1 MTAHRIGFLIWPS
14 TKALT
19 LALAEEAL
27 RVAQRVHPD
36 VVYELS
42 FLQAEAI
49 TDAAADS
56 AWQLPGEAWT
66 GKLENF
72 QKLFLLADEPPT
84 ALAPALS
91 SALKQ
96 LVRSGCVIGGLSAGV
111 YPLAQL
117 GLLDGYRAAVHWRWQ
132 DDFAERF
139 PKVIA
144 TSHLF
149 DWDRDRLTACGGMS
163 VLDLLLAVLAR
174 DHGAELAGAVS
185 EELVVERIREGG
197 ERQRIPL
204 QNRLGSSHPKLTQAV
219 LLMEANIEEPLT
231 TDEIAQHVCVSRRQL
246 ERIFKQYLNR
256 VPSQYYLELR
266 LNKARQMLM
275 QTSKSIIQIACPVAS
290 PRGRT
295 SPAPIAT
302 SSVPRRG
309 KIATSGAAAA
319 RSNCHR
325 CHRNAGSQYSV
336 FNVGVGRPILRHRH
350 VGYLVDTQIILGCAK
365 VGSDALQALRIE
377 RVAAEVKAFSDT

>member
-1 MTAHRIGFLIWPS
+1 M
-14 TKALT
+14 T

-27 RVAQRVHPD
+27 RVAQRVHSD
-36 VVYELS
+36 VQYEIL
-42 FLQAEAI
+42 FFHAEASP
-49 TDAAADS
+49 AQEG
-56 AWQLPGEAWT
+56 AWALPGQSWV
-66 GKLENF
+66 GQLDNL
-72 QKLFLLADEPPT
+72 QKLFLLADEPP
-84 ALAPALS
+84 AAMAPALA
-91 SALKQ
+91 SAIKQ
-96 LVRSGCVIGGLSAGV
+96 LVRTNCMLGGISAGI
-111 YPLAQL
+111 YPMAQL

-132 DDFAERF
+132 DDFTERF
-139 PKVIA
+139 TKVIV

-149 DWDRDRLTACGGMS
+149 DWDRERLTACGGLA

-185 EELVVERIREGG
+185 EELVVERIREGA

-275 QTSKSIIQIACPVAS
+275 QTSKSIIQIGLSCGFSSGPHFSSAYRNFFGATPREDRNQRRTNS
-290 PRGRT
+290 PFEL
-295 SPAPIAT
+295 SPGTP
-302 SSVPRRG
+302 
-309 KIATSGAAAA
+309 
-319 RSNCHR
+319 
-325 CHRNAGSQYSV
+325 
-336 FNVGVGRPILRHRH
+336 
-350 VGYLVDTQIILGCAK
+350 
-365 VGSDALQALRIE
+365 
-377 RVAAEVKAFSDT
+377 

>member
-1 MTAHRIGFLIWPS
+1 MSAG
-14 TKALT
+14 
-19 LALAEEAL
+19 LAA
-27 RVAQRVHPD
+27 
-36 VVYELS
+36 
-42 FLQAEAI
+42 
-49 TDAAADS
+49 
-56 AWQLPGEAWT
+56 
-66 GKLENF
+66 
-72 QKLFLLADEPPT
+72 
-84 ALAPALS
+84 
-91 SALKQ
+91 ALKQ
-96 LVRSGCVIGGLSAGV
+96 QVRSGCVIGGLSAGV

-149 DWDRDRLTACGGMS
+149 DWDRDRLTACGGLA

-266 LNKARQMLM
+266 LSKARQLLM
-275 QTSKSIIQIACPVAS
+275 QTSKSIIQIGLSCGFSSGPHFSSAYRNFFGAT
-290 PRGRT
+290 PRDDRNQ
-295 SPAPIAT
+295 
-302 SSVPRRG
+302 R
-309 KIATSGAAAA
+309 
-319 RSNCHR
+319 RSN
-325 CHRNAGSQYSV
+325 SPFELTSTSV
-336 FNVGVGRPILRHRH
+336 
-350 VGYLVDTQIILGCAK
+350 
-365 VGSDALQALRIE
+365 E
-377 RVAAEVKAFSDT
+377 RG

>member
-1 MTAHRIGFLIWPS
+1 MTAQRIGFLIWPG

-27 RVAQRVHPD
+27 TVARKVHPE
-36 VVYELS
+36 VLYEPL
-42 FLQAEAI
+42 FLQAEAP
-49 TDAAADS
+49 TAGG
-56 AWQLPGEAWT
+56 WQLPGEPWA
-66 GKLENF
+66 GRLEGC
-72 QKLFLLADEPPT
+72 QKLFLVADEPP
-84 ALAPALS
+84 ASMAPALS

-96 LVRSGCVIGGLSAGV
+96 LVRGGCVIGGLSAGI

-117 GLLDGYRAAVHWRWQ
+117 GLLDGYRASVHWRWQ
-132 DDFAERF
+132 DDFSERF

-149 DWDRDRLTACGGMS
+149 DCDRDRLTACGGLA
-163 VLDLLLAVLAR
+163 VLDLMLALLAR

-275 QTSKSIIQIACPVAS
+275 QTSKSIIQIGLSCGFSSGPHFSSAYRNFFGAT
-290 PRGRT
+290 PREDRNQ
-295 SPAPIAT
+295 
-302 SSVPRRG
+302 RR
-309 KIATSGAAAA
+309 
-319 RSNCHR
+319 
-325 CHRNAGSQYSV
+325 AGSPFELAPV
-336 FNVGVGRPILRHRH
+336 P
-350 VGYLVDTQIILGCAK
+350 A
-365 VGSDALQALRIE
+365 E
-377 RVAAEVKAFSDT
+377 RG

>member
-1 MTAHRIGFLIWPS
+1 MTAPRIGFLLWPS
-14 TKALT
+14 TKPLT

-27 RVAQRVHPD
+27 SVAQRVHPE
-36 VVYELS
+36 VVYEVA
-42 FLQAEAI
+42 FLQAEEPAEG
-49 TDAAADS
+49 TWRLPGS
-56 AWQLPGEAWT
+56 AWTAG
-66 GKLENF
+66 LEGYR
-72 QKLFLLADEPPT
+72 KLFLLADEPP
-84 ALAPALS
+84 AAVAPALAA
-91 SALKQ
+91 ALKQ
-96 LVRSGCVIGGLSAGV
+96 VARNGCCIGAVSAGV

-117 GLLDGYRAAVHWRWQ
+117 GLLDGYRASVHWRWQ

-149 DWDRDRLTACGGMS
+149 DWDRDRLTACGGMA
-163 VLDLLLAVLAR
+163 VMDMLLALLAR

-266 LNKARQMLM
+266 LNKARQLLM
-275 QTSKSIIQIACPVAS
+275 QTSKSIIQIGLSCGFSSGPHFSSAYRNFFGAT
-290 PRGRT
+290 PREDRNQ
-295 SPAPIAT
+295 
-302 SSVPRRG
+302 R
-309 KIATSGAAAA
+309 
-319 RSNCHR
+319 RSNSPFELTS
-325 CHRNAGSQYSV
+325 A
-336 FNVGVGRPILRHRH
+336 P
-350 VGYLVDTQIILGCAK
+350 A
-365 VGSDALQALRIE
+365 E
-377 RVAAEVKAFSDT
+377 RG

>member
-1 MTAHRIGFLIWPS
+1 MYMSIPSLFLTQQARRAANCEQAFMTPHRIGFLYWPG

-19 LALAEEAL
+19 LSLAEEAL
-27 RVAQRVHPD
+27 RVAQRVHPE
-36 VVYELS
+36 VVYELV
-42 FLQAEAI
+42 FLQAEPLVAG
-49 TDAAADS
+49 D
-56 AWQLPGEAWT
+56 WRLPGEPWA
-66 GKLENF
+66 GHLEGLD
-72 QKLFLLADEPPT
+72 KLFLLADTPP
-84 ALAPALS
+84 AQVSAGLAA
-91 SALKQ
+91 ALKQ
-96 LVRSGCVIGGLSAGV
+96 QVRSGCVIGGLSAGV

-149 DWDRDRLTACGGMS
+149 DWDRDRLTACGGMA

-266 LNKARQMLM
+266 LNKARQLLM
-275 QTSKSIIQIACPVAS
+275 QTSKSIIQIGLSCGFSSGPHFSSAYRNFFGAT
-290 PRGRT
+290 PRDDRNQ
-295 SPAPIAT
+295 
-302 SSVPRRG
+302 R
-309 KIATSGAAAA
+309 
-319 RSNCHR
+319 RSN
-325 CHRNAGSQYSV
+325 SPFELTSTPV
-336 FNVGVGRPILRHRH
+336 
-350 VGYLVDTQIILGCAK
+350 
-365 VGSDALQALRIE
+365 E
-377 RVAAEVKAFSDT
+377 RG

>member
-1 MTAHRIGFLIWPS
+1 MTPHRIGFLYWPG

-19 LALAEEAL
+19 LSLAEEAL
-27 RVAQRVHPD
+27 RVAQRVHPE
-36 VVYELS
+36 VVYELV
-42 FLQAEAI
+42 FLQAEPL
-49 TDAAADS
+49 AAGD
-56 AWQLPGEAWT
+56 WRLPGEPWA
-66 GKLENF
+66 GHLDGCD
-72 QKLFLLADEPPT
+72 KLFLIADTLPAQVSAGLA
-84 ALAPALS
+84 A
-91 SALKQ
+91 ALKQ
-96 LVRSGCVIGGLSAGV
+96 QVRSGCVIGGLSAGV

-149 DWDRDRLTACGGMS
+149 DWDRDRLSACGGLA

-266 LNKARQMLM
+266 LNKARQLLM
-275 QTSKSIIQIACPVAS
+275 QTSKSIIQIGLSCGFSSGPHFSSAYRNFFGAT
-290 PRGRT
+290 PRDDRNQ
-295 SPAPIAT
+295 
-302 SSVPRRG
+302 R
-309 KIATSGAAAA
+309 
-319 RSNCHR
+319 RSN
-325 CHRNAGSQYSV
+325 SPFELTSTPV
-336 FNVGVGRPILRHRH
+336 
-350 VGYLVDTQIILGCAK
+350 
-365 VGSDALQALRIE
+365 E
-377 RVAAEVKAFSDT
+377 RG

>member
-1 MTAHRIGFLIWPS
+1 MTPHRIGFLYWPG

-19 LALAEEAL
+19 LSLAEEAL
-27 RVAQRVHPD
+27 RVAQRVHPE
-36 VVYELS
+36 VLYELV
-42 FLQAEAI
+42 FLQAEPL
-49 TDAAADS
+49 AAGD
-56 AWQLPGEAWT
+56 WRLPGEPWA
-66 GKLENF
+66 GHLEGLD
-72 QKLFLLADEPPT
+72 KLFLLADAPP
-84 ALAPALS
+84 AQVSAGLAA
-91 SALKQ
+91 ALKQ
-96 LVRSGCVIGGLSAGV
+96 QVRSGCVIGGLSAGV

-149 DWDRDRLTACGGMS
+149 DWDRDRLTACGGLA

-266 LNKARQMLM
+266 LSKARQLLM
-275 QTSKSIIQIACPVAS
+275 QTSKSIIQIGLSCGFSSGPHFSSAYRNFFGATPREDRNQRRSSS
-290 PRGRT
+290 PFEL
-295 SPAPIAT
+295 
-302 SSVPRRG
+302 SSVPAERG
-309 KIATSGAAAA
+309 
-319 RSNCHR
+319 
-325 CHRNAGSQYSV
+325 
-336 FNVGVGRPILRHRH
+336 
-350 VGYLVDTQIILGCAK
+350 
-365 VGSDALQALRIE
+365 
-377 RVAAEVKAFSDT
+377 

>member
-1 MTAHRIGFLIWPS
+1 MNAYRIGFLLWPN
-14 TKALT
+14 TKPLT

-27 RVAQRVHPD
+27 LVAQRVHPE

-42 FLQAEAI
+42 FLQPEAPGEG
-49 TDAAADS
+49 
-56 AWQLPGEAWT
+56 AWRLPGESWV
-66 GKLENF
+66 GKLEGC
-72 QKLFLLADEPPT
+72 QKLFLIADEPP
-84 ALAPALS
+84 AAMPAALS
-91 SALKQ
+91 GALKQ
-96 LVRSGCVIGGLSAGV
+96 LVRSGCAIGAVSAGV

-117 GLLDGYRAAVHWRWQ
+117 GLLDGYRASVHWRWQ
-132 DDFAERF
+132 DDFSERF

-149 DWDRDRLTACGGMS
+149 DWDRDRMSACGGMA
-163 VLDLLLAVLAR
+163 VMDLFLALLSR

-231 TDEIAQHVCVSRRQL
+231 TDEIARHVCVSRRQL

-266 LNKARQMLM
+266 LNKARQLLM
-275 QTSKSIIQIACPVAS
+275 QTSKSIIQIGLSCGFSSGPHFSSAYRNFFGAT
-290 PRGRT
+290 PREDRNQ
-295 SPAPIAT
+295 
-302 SSVPRRG
+302 R
-309 KIATSGAAAA
+309 
-319 RSNCHR
+319 RSNSPFELTS
-325 CHRNAGSQYSV
+325 A
-336 FNVGVGRPILRHRH
+336 
-350 VGYLVDTQIILGCAK
+350 TA
-365 VGSDALQALRIE
+365 E
-377 RVAAEVKAFSDT
+377 RD

>member
-1 MTAHRIGFLIWPS
+1 MSTQRIGFLLWPG

-27 RVAQRVHPD
+27 RVAQKVHPEVTYD
-36 VVYELS
+36 LQ
-42 FLQAEAI
+42 FLQAEPPEPP
-49 TDAAADS
+49 AAG
-56 AWQLPGEAWT
+56 AWQLPGQAWQ
-66 GKLENF
+66 GRLDGL
-72 QKLFLLADEPPT
+72 QKLFLLADEPPGPIGS
-84 ALAPALS
+84 ALG

-96 LVRSGCVIGGLSAGV
+96 LVRSGCMIGGLSAGV

-149 DWDRDRLTACGGMS
+149 DWDRERMSACGGLS

-275 QTSKSIIQIACPVAS
+275 QTSKSIIQIGLSCGFSSGPHFSSAYRNFFGATPREDRNQRRSSS
-290 PRGRT
+290 PFELSSGGAERG
-295 SPAPIAT
+295 
-302 SSVPRRG
+302 
-309 KIATSGAAAA
+309 
-319 RSNCHR
+319 
-325 CHRNAGSQYSV
+325 
-336 FNVGVGRPILRHRH
+336 
-350 VGYLVDTQIILGCAK
+350 
-365 VGSDALQALRIE
+365 
-377 RVAAEVKAFSDT
+377 

>member
-1 MTAHRIGFLIWPS
+1 MTPHRIGFLYWPG

-19 LALAEEAL
+19 LSLAEEAL
-27 RVAQRVHPD
+27 RVAQRVHPE
-36 VVYELS
+36 VVYELV
-42 FLQAEAI
+42 FLQAEPL
-49 TDAAADS
+49 AAGD
-56 AWQLPGEAWT
+56 WRLPGEPWA
-66 GKLENF
+66 GHLDGCD
-72 QKLFLLADEPPT
+72 KLFLLADVPPAT
-84 ALAPALS
+84 VSAGLAA
-91 SALKQ
+91 ALKQ
-96 LVRSGCVIGGLSAGV
+96 QVRSGCVIGGLSAGV

-149 DWDRDRLTACGGMS
+149 DWDRDRLSACGGLA

-231 TDEIAQHVCVSRRQL
+231 TDEIAQHVCFSRRQL

-266 LNKARQMLM
+266 LNKARQLLM
-275 QTSKSIIQIACPVAS
+275 QTSKSIIQIGLSCGFSSGPHFSSAYRNFFGAT
-290 PRGRT
+290 PRDDRNQ
-295 SPAPIAT
+295 
-302 SSVPRRG
+302 R
-309 KIATSGAAAA
+309 
-319 RSNCHR
+319 RSN
-325 CHRNAGSQYSV
+325 SPFELTSTPV
-336 FNVGVGRPILRHRH
+336 
-350 VGYLVDTQIILGCAK
+350 
-365 VGSDALQALRIE
+365 E
-377 RVAAEVKAFSDT
+377 RG

>member
-1 MTAHRIGFLIWPS
+1 MTPHRIGFLYWPG

-19 LALAEEAL
+19 LSLAEEAL
-27 RVAQRVHPD
+27 RVAQRVHPE
-36 VVYELS
+36 VVYELV
-42 FLQAEAI
+42 FLQAEPL
-49 TDAAADS
+49 AAGD
-56 AWQLPGEAWT
+56 WRLPGEPWA
-66 GKLENF
+66 GHLEGLD
-72 QKLFLLADEPPT
+72 KLFLLADAPP
-84 ALAPALS
+84 AQVSAGLAA
-91 SALKQ
+91 ALKQ
-96 LVRSGCVIGGLSAGV
+96 QVRSGCVIGGLSAGV

-132 DDFAERF
+132 DDFSERF

-149 DWDRDRLTACGGMS
+149 DWDRDRLTACGGLA

-231 TDEIAQHVCVSRRQL
+231 TDEIAQPGCVSRRQL

-275 QTSKSIIQIACPVAS
+275 QTSKSIIQIGLSCGFSSGPHFSSAYRNFFGATPREDRNQRRSSS
-290 PRGRT
+290 PFEL
-295 SPAPIAT
+295 
-302 SSVPRRG
+302 SSVPSERG
-309 KIATSGAAAA
+309 
-319 RSNCHR
+319 
-325 CHRNAGSQYSV
+325 
-336 FNVGVGRPILRHRH
+336 
-350 VGYLVDTQIILGCAK
+350 
-365 VGSDALQALRIE
+365 
-377 RVAAEVKAFSDT
+377 

>member
-1 MTAHRIGFLIWPS
+1 MNAHRIGFLIWPS

-27 RVAQRVHPD
+27 LVAQRVHPE
-36 VVYELS
+36 VVYELC
-42 FLQAEAI
+42 FLQAEAP
-49 TDAAADS
+49 AENS
-56 AWQLPGEAWT
+56 WKLPGEPWL
-66 GKLENF
+66 GKLEGC
-72 QKLFLLADEPPT
+72 QRLFLLADEPP
-84 ALAPALS
+84 ANVPMPLS

-96 LVRSGCVIGGLSAGV
+96 QVRAGCLVGAISAGV

-117 GLLDGYRAAVHWRWQ
+117 GMLDGYRASVHWRWQ
-132 DDFAERF
+132 DDFTERF

-149 DWDRDRLTACGGMS
+149 DWDRDRVSACGGLA
-163 VLDLLLAVLAR
+163 VLDLMLALLSR

-266 LNKARQMLM
+266 LNKARQLLM
-275 QTSKSIIQIACPVAS
+275 QTSKSIIQIGLSCGFSSGPHFSSAYRNFFGAT
-290 PRGRT
+290 PREDRNQ
-295 SPAPIAT
+295 
-302 SSVPRRG
+302 R
-309 KIATSGAAAA
+309 
-319 RSNCHR
+319 RSN
-325 CHRNAGSQYSV
+325 SPFELTST
-336 FNVGVGRPILRHRH
+336 P
-350 VGYLVDTQIILGCAK
+350 
-365 VGSDALQALRIE
+365 IE
-377 RVAAEVKAFSDT
+377 RG

>member
-1 MTAHRIGFLIWPS
+1 
-14 TKALT
+14 
-19 LALAEEAL
+19 
-27 RVAQRVHPD
+27 VHPD

-42 FLQAEAI
+42 FLQAEPP
-49 TDAAADS
+49 TEG
-56 AWQLPGEAWT
+56 AWQLPGEPWA

-91 SALKQ
+91 SSLKQ
-96 LVRSGCVIGGLSAGV
+96 LVRAGCVIGGLSAGV

-149 DWDRDRLTACGGMS
+149 DWDRDRLTACGGLS

-231 TDEIAQHVCVSRRQL
+231 TDEIAQHVCVSRRQ
-246 ERIFKQYLNR
+246 
-256 VPSQYYLELR
+256 
-266 LNKARQMLM
+266 MLM
-275 QTSKSIIQIACPVAS
+275 QTSKSIIQIGLSCGFSSGPHFSSAYRNFFGATPREDRNQRRSSS
-290 PRGRT
+290 PFEL
-295 SPAPIAT
+295 
-302 SSVPRRG
+302 SSVPSERG
-309 KIATSGAAAA
+309 
-319 RSNCHR
+319 
-325 CHRNAGSQYSV
+325 
-336 FNVGVGRPILRHRH
+336 
-350 VGYLVDTQIILGCAK
+350 
-365 VGSDALQALRIE
+365 
-377 RVAAEVKAFSDT
+377 